1 MTVNSMDTLN
11 DLMEKLE
18 SIKLRQKVLNE
29 EEALCREELQKL
41 MQANGIEK
49 ETTTHG
55 SVRLQQRANK
65 QYSNI
70 IQLMDQQLKET
81 KKLAD
86 DLGDYNILSYKE
98 SLVYSLPKEEELF

>member
-1 MTVNSMDTLN
+1 MDTLN